1 MAKSSNAPKK
11 RRGKKPSMAE
21 QKKLTDAVALVKA
34 NYADV
39 LSVWGQATDA
49 QKQAYLANSPLLAEL
64 VGWAALWQR

>member
-1 MAKSSNAPKK
+1 
-11 RRGKKPSMAE
+11 MAE

-64 VGWAALWQR
+64 IGWCDQWQR